1 MYRAIKHPLCLHED
15 NSAFICITMNWR
27 TIIGI
32 ILLIIGIRGL
42 YMALTG
48 TDAVPSSNKVAIA
61 VWLFAGA
68 YFTLRG
74 YAISKYKQ

>member
-1 MYRAIKHPLCLHED
+1 LSANQNC
-15 NSAFICITMNWR
+15 AFICRDMNWR
-27 TIIGI
+27 TIVGI
-32 ILLIIGIRGL
+32 ILIIIGFRGL
-42 YMALTG
+42 YMAVTG
-48 TDAVPSSNKVAIA
+48 TEIVPTSNKVAIA